1 MKGINLTLAKV
12 TSCDRWLV
20 TSRRFFFILT
30 YGLPLSVTFVR
41 PGLNSCAHLSLRGC
55 PNSIWTEWT
64 EKGITGMACRRMD
77 DEEEGMRGKWGFTSK
92 KCEKSP
98 KYAIK

>member
-30 YGLPLSVTFVR
+30 YGL
-41 PGLNSCAHLSLRGC
+41 
-55 PNSIWTEWT
+55 
-64 EKGITGMACRRMD
+64 
-77 DEEEGMRGKWGFTSK
+77 
-92 KCEKSP
+92 
-98 KYAIK
+98 